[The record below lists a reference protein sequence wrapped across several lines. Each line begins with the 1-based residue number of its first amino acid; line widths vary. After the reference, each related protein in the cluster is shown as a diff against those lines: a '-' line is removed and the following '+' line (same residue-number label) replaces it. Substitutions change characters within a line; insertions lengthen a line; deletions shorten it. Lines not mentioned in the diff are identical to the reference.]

1 MFQFP
6 GLPSRRC
13 GIFPNAQNTRKPINL
28 NTFGADGGLA
38 TASPPPTTSRAP
50 HAVGPGFPDGSRY
63 ADGGESRAPSYR
75 VAVAQND
82 RRAETSFL
90 PVDSETPA
98 QPAVREKRSGDDVR
112 SDDDGDFEA
121 WSERATQPSPAD
133 GHRPYN
139 VRARDSEDA
148 PPEKSARAPVPYDDE
163 VSEDAAGEDDDTA
176 LDDEIAS
183 ILGDGHE
190 LQTHRNTE
198 RREYKRRRSLSRMST
213 RSGATR
219 RRKPRRRRSGT
230 DAAHRGANAGS
241 RLRALSGATEGARE
255 NSVEPKETVR
265 PRGRA
270 AKAAGVLSTIVKY
283 AKYPVYLTT
292 HVLSAYAVLSYMGV
306 DLTEY
311 ADLTRVS
318 SSSLPSRVTA
328 LAEFL
333 RRFAPTL
340 STSDHPAVPS
350 TLGRS

>member
-13 GIFPNAQNTRKPINL
+13 GIFPNAQNTPKPINL
-28 NTFGADGGLA
+28 NTYRTVGGLA
-38 TASPPPTTSRAP
+38 TASPPLTTSRAP
-50 HAVGPGFPDGSRY
+50 HAIGPEFQGGSRY

-82 RRAETSFL
+82 LRAETSFL
-90 PVDSETPA
+90 PVDLETPA
-98 QPAVREKRSGDDVR
+98 QSAMREKRSRDDVR
-112 SDDDGDFEA
+112 GADDCDFEDS
-121 WSERATQPSPAD
+121 SERATPPSPAD
-133 GHRPYN
+133 GHSPYN

-148 PPEKSARAPVPYDDE
+148 PPEKSGSASGSYDDG

-176 LDDEIAS
+176 LDDEVAS
-183 ILGDGHE
+183 ILDDGHE

-198 RREYKRRRSLSRMST
+198 RREYKLRRSLSRMST
-213 RSGATR
+213 RSGVAR
-219 RRKPRRRRSGT
+219 RRNPRRRRSRT

-241 RLRALSGATEGARE
+241 RLRALNGATEGARE
-255 NSVEPKETVR
+255 NSVEPAETVR

-318 SSSLPSRVTA
+318 SSLPSRVTA

-333 RRFAPTL
+333 RRFAATL
-340 STSDHPAVPS
+340 STSDHPAVPT